1 MSRIATVVV
10 SAAVLVL
17 LVTFAYAVL
26 VYGPYSMR
34 AEYNTDVKRVSARA
48 ASTPLVTEADLQ
60 PLPDPVQRY
69 LRAAGVVGR
78 PHVRNVFARM
88 HGRFR
93 AAAESPWMPFVAEQY
108 NAYECCRGAS
118 RFFYMTASRALIPMQ
133 AYHRFDDGAAAMRVK
148 VAGALTVID
157 LSGPEMT
164 RAETVTLFNDLCVMA
179 PAALVDAPV
188 TWERADG
195 NRVTAAYTNAGI
207 TVRADLIFDASDH
220 LVDFVSDDR
229 LKASDDG
236 STLMP
241 SRWSTPLRGW
251 KTFRSGVQLPAAGEA
266 RWHSEAGAF
275 SYIELELD
283 DVAYDVRPR

>member
-1 MSRIATVVV
+1 MPRIAK
-10 SAAVLVL
+10 VL
-17 LVTFAYAVL
+17 LTAAIALLLVSFVYAVL
-26 VYGPYSMR
+26 VYGPYSLR
-34 AEYNTDVKRVSARA
+34 AEYNTDVARVTARA
-48 ASTPLVTEADLQ
+48 PSTPSVTEADLQ
-60 PLPDPVQRY
+60 PLPDPVRRY

-78 PHVRNVFARM
+78 PQVRNVFARM

-93 AAAESPWMPFVAEQY
+93 AGPDSSWMPFVAEQY
-108 NAYECCRGAS
+108 DALECCRGAS

-133 AYHRFDDGAAAMRVK
+133 AYHRFADGAATMRVK
-148 VAGALTVID
+148 VAGALTVLD

-188 TWERADG
+188 MWEQVEGD
-195 NRVTAAYTNAGI
+195 RVTAAYTNAGI
-207 TVRADLIFDASDH
+207 TVRADLIFDASGH

-251 KTFRSGVQLPAAGEA
+251 KTFRGGVQLAAAGEA
-266 RWHSEAGAF
+266 RWHSESGAF

-283 DVAYDVRPR
+283 DVAYDVRRP